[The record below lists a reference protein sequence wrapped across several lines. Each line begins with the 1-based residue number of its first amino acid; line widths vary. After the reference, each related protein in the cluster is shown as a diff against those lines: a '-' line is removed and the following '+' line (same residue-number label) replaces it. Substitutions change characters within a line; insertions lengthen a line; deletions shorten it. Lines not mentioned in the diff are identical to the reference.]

1 MMIVMKM
8 MVKIMM
14 MMTMMMTMKM
24 TSMQSISHGQSGNL
38 VALYPIISS
47 TISQSVRVEIMM
59 MMLMLMMM
67 VVVVVV
73 VVVVMVVLM
82 MVVVKMILMMT
93 EKLANGHDVDSEI
106 LVHCKCKG
114 QKCQLFIGKNY
125 SLAKVQQCQLFPTNQ
140 VQTVQS
146 NLIQFLPNLTFCKK
160 STKGLKAPK
169 VNCTLSVKQ

>member
-8 MVKIMM
+8 MMKIMM
-14 MMTMMMTMKM
+14 LMTMMTMMTMKM

-114 QKCQLFIGKNY
+114 QKCQLFIGKND
-125 SLAKVQQCQLFPTNQ
+125 SLAKV
-140 VQTVQS
+140 
-146 NLIQFLPNLTFCKK
+146 
-160 STKGLKAPK
+160 
-169 VNCTLSVKQ
+169 